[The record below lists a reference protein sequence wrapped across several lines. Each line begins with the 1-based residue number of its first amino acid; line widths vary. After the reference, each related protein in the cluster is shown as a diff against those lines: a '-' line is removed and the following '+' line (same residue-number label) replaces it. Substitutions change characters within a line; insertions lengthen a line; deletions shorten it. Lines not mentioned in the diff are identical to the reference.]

1 MSKGKSNQKT
11 KRKRWTF
18 MLEAKDAQEV
28 ILMGDFNNWS
38 SKKHP
43 MQRDEKGTWNKT
55 VMLFPGNHEYKFLVD
70 GRWRED
76 PSNDRLCPNCFGTYN
91 SVIHLPDA

>member
-1 MSKGKSNQKT
+1 MSKGKPNQKA
-11 KRKRWTF
+11 KRRRWTF
-18 MLEAKDAQEV
+18 ILEAKDAQEV

-43 MQRDEKGTWNKT
+43 MQRDKNGTWNKT

-70 GRWRED
+70 GQWRED
-76 PSNDRLCPNCFGTYN
+76 PSNDRLCQNCFGTYN
-91 SVIHLPDA
+91 SVINLPES